1 MHKVL
6 LQTVLIMGR
15 EWGNFQ
21 LEAGC
26 LTTGEGERTR
36 GISRCHH
43 SLSSVKR
50 GFLFYLSRLFFLFL
64 LPFPLFL
71 QFSAPPGLVSAFLVS
86 SVPVNRKPMFSQF
99 KYLQLTSTTRTGL
112 VKAWNN
118 CRHSMIIGFFVCVL
132 DTNFQVKENNTIVK
146 KW

>member
-36 GISRCHH
+36 GISRYHH

-64 LPFPLFL
+64 LPFPLLL

-86 SVPVNRKPMFSQF
+86 SVPVNWKPMFSQF
-99 KYLQLTSTTRTGL
+99 KYLGLQLTSTTRTGL

-118 CRHSMIIGFFVCVL
+118 CRHSWLSVSLYACSIQIF
-132 DTNFQVKENNTIVK
+132 KSKKTIQ
-146 KW
+146 W